1 MTSQGR
7 AHLATVTSPILIVD
21 DEVAI
26 AETLAEFITE
36 LGYTPVLAYNGQDAL
51 TLAIE
56 RWPLLVITDYMM
68 PVLNGVDF
76 VKALQEEAADRRQ
89 SLPPIIML
97 SAVSAARAIKGIH
110 VEAILA
116 KPFDLDEL
124 EDLIQRLLK

>member
-1 MTSQGR
+1 MTLQGR
-7 AHLATVTSPILIVD
+7 AHVPTSSSPILIVD

-26 AETLAEFITE
+26 AETLAEFVTE
-36 LGYTPVLAYNGQDAL
+36 LGYTPVLAYNGQEAL
-51 TLAIE
+51 ALAIE
-56 RWPLLVITDYMM
+56 RWPILVITDYMM

-89 SLPPIIML
+89 ALPPIIML
-97 SAVSAARAIKGIH
+97 SAVSTARAIKGIH

>member
-1 MTSQGR
+1 M
-7 AHLATVTSPILIVD
+7 
-21 DEVAI
+21 
-26 AETLAEFITE
+26 
-36 LGYTPVLAYNGQDAL
+36 LAYNGQDAL

>member
-1 MTSQGR
+1 MSLQGR
-7 AHLATVTSPILIVD
+7 AHVPTSSSPILIVD
-21 DEVAI
+21 DDVAI
-26 AETLAEFITE
+26 AETLAEFVTE
-36 LGYTPVLAYNGQDAL
+36 LGYTPVLAYNGQEAL
-51 TLAIE
+51 ALAIE
-56 RWPLLVITDYMM
+56 RWPLLIITDYMM

-76 VKALQEEAADRRQ
+76 VKALQEEAADRGQ
-89 SLPPIIML
+89 ALPPIIML

>member
-1 MTSQGR
+1 MTLQGR
-7 AHLATVTSPILIVD
+7 AHLATDTSPILIVD

-26 AETLAEFITE
+26 AETLAEFVTE
-36 LGYTPVLAYNGQDAL
+36 LGYTPVLAYNGQEAL
-51 TLAIE
+51 SLAIE
-56 RWPLLVITDYMM
+56 RWPLLIITDYMM

-76 VKALQEEAADRRQ
+76 VKALQEEASDRRQ
-89 SLPPIIML
+89 ALPPIIML
-97 SAVSAARAIKGIH
+97 SAVSTARAIKGIH

>member
-1 MTSQGR
+1 MTLQGR
-7 AHLATVTSPILIVD
+7 AHLATDTSPILIVD

-26 AETLAEFITE
+26 AETLAEFVTE
-36 LGYTPVLAYNGQDAL
+36 LGYTPVLAYNGQEAL
-51 TLAIE
+51 SLAIE
-56 RWPLLVITDYMM
+56 RWPLLIITDYMM

-76 VKALQEEAADRRQ
+76 VKALQEEASDRRQ

-97 SAVSAARAIKGIH
+97 SAVSTARAIEGIH
-110 VEAILA
+110 VETILA